1 MKFSKLFILIF
12 FSTLLLQ
19 GCGKG
24 TKNEVTPTPIAPAD
38 PQSIVE
44 VAVANG
50 SFTTLIAALEAT
62 GLDVTLSDMDSKFTV
77 FAPTDDAFA
86 LLGQDVID
94 ALLADTDTLSDILT
108 YHVISGEVDSSAAI
122 SSAGSLVEMV
132 NGDSIGLSLD
142 GDNLLVNTA
151 TVILVDVAAD
161 NGVIHVIDAVL
172 TPPADKGSPTMNIV
186 DTAVAAGDF
195 GTLVTAL
202 QAAGLDATLADE
214 TQSFTVFAPT
224 DAAFA
229 MIDPETLNLLLAD
242 ADALS
247 SVLLQHV
254 IISEVTSVE
263 AYTING
269 LPITTA
275 SKALPYGVGIT
286 VAINTEL
293 DTLTFGGATVQTTDI
308 YATNGIIHVID
319 TVVIDD
325 VELPTPPASIV
336 DVAVSNGSFTTLVAA
351 LQATGLDT
359 VLDDQESTF
368 TVFAPTDAAFA
379 LLGQD
384 TIDALLADPDTLK
397 DILLYHVISGSEILQ
412 DAAITV
418 AQSESNKADMA
429 NGRQTALTL
438 AGSTLYIN
446 KSAVSLADVMAD
458 NGVIHVVDQVIL
470 PPPAVTDSTQTIVDI
485 ALADENFS
493 TLVAALTAAD
503 LVTTLSDETATFTV
517 FAPTNAAFD
526 KIEDSA
532 LEALLADTDA
542 LTGILLKH
550 VISDAT
556 IDSVSAYAANGGVV
570 TSIGNDS
577 LGVSL
582 VDFTQTTNGDSDE
595 VAYDSASQRLVG
607 GTNSINPGFTL
618 YAFDSDLGS
627 AGSTCNASCATSW
640 PPVSVTDGEV
650 ANISGLSL
658 VTRDD
663 GSSQAAYKGR
673 PLYFYSGDTEASDT
687 SGQSVS
693 GWWKV
698 GQEQVALQVQGSN
711 VTSVD
716 IYASN
721 GILHVIDTVITAAD
735 KVTAAE
741 TIEVSV
747 AANND
752 GPGNVYVIGGVQRKA
767 LTLEV
772 GTTYTFTHPSGHPL
786 LFSETGDGTHS
797 GGSDYTTGVDS
808 SIAGTTVIEVTSSTP
823 TTLYY
828 YCSLHSG
835 MGSSATQ

>member
-1 MKFSKLFILIF
+1 MKFSKLLVLIF
-12 FSTLLLQ
+12 SSLLILQ
-19 GCGKG
+19 GCGSG
-24 TKNEVTPTPIAPAD
+24 TKHEVTPTPVAPAD
-38 PQSIVE
+38 PQSIVD
-44 VAVANG
+44 VATANG

-62 GLDVTLSDMDSKFTV
+62 GLDTTLSDMDSKFTV

-94 ALLADTDTLSDILT
+94 SLLADTDTLSDILT

-132 NGDSIGLSLD
+132 NGDSVGLSLD

-172 TPPADKGSPTMNIV
+172 TPPAVKGTPTMNIV

-229 MIDPETLNLLLAD
+229 MIDPETLNLLIAD
-242 ADALS
+242 TDALS

-254 IISEVTSVE
+254 VSGEVNSVT
-263 AYTING
+263 AYTLNG
-269 LPITTA
+269 SSATTA
-275 SKALPYGVGIT
+275 SGAAIP

-308 YATNGIIHVID
+308 YTTNGIIHVID
-319 TVVIDD
+319 TVVIAD

-418 AQSESNKADMA
+418 AQSESNKVDMA
-429 NGRQTALTL
+429 NERQTALTL
-438 AGSTLYIN
+438 ADSRLYIN

-485 ALADENFS
+485 ALAEENFS

-526 KIEDSA
+526 KIADTA
-532 LEALLADTDA
+532 LADLLADTDA
-542 LTGILLKH
+542 LTDVLLKH
-550 VISDAT
+550 VISDAI

-582 VDFTQTTNGDSDE
+582 VDFTKTTNGDSDE

-607 GTNSINPGFTL
+607 GTNSTNPGFTL

-627 AGSTCNASCATSW
+627 AGSTCNDSCATNW
-640 PPVSVTDGEV
+640 PPVLVTDGEV

-658 VTRDD
+658 MTRDD

-721 GILHVIDTVITAAD
+721 GILHVIDTVITA
-735 KVTAAE
+735 
-741 TIEVSV
+741 
-747 AANND
+747 
-752 GPGNVYVIGGVQRKA
+752 Q
-767 LTLEV
+767 
-772 GTTYTFTHPSGHPL
+772 
-786 LFSETGDGTHS
+786 
-797 GGSDYTTGVDS
+797 
-808 SIAGTTVIEVTSSTP
+808 
-823 TTLYY
+823 
-828 YCSLHSG
+828 
-835 MGSSATQ
+835 

>member
-1 MKFSKLFILIF
+1 MKFSKLLILML
-12 FSTLLLQ
+12 SSLLILQ
-19 GCGKG
+19 GCGSG
-24 TKNEVTPTPIAPAD
+24 TKHEVTPTPVAPAD
-38 PQSIVE
+38 PQSIVD
-44 VAVANG
+44 VATANG
-50 SFTTLIAALEAT
+50 GFTTLIAALEAT
-62 GLDVTLSDMDSKFTV
+62 GLDTTLSDMDSQFTV

-132 NGDSIGLSLD
+132 NGDSVGLSLD

-172 TPPADKGSPTMNIV
+172 TPPADKGTPTMNIV

-229 MIDPETLNLLLAD
+229 MIDPETLNLLIAD
-242 ADALS
+242 TDALS

-254 IISEVTSVE
+254 VSGEVNSVT
-263 AYTING
+263 AYTLNG
-269 LPITTA
+269 SSATTA
-275 SKALPYGVGIT
+275 SGAAIP

-308 YATNGIIHVID
+308 YTTNGIIHVID
-319 TVVIDD
+319 TVVVAD

-359 VLDDQESTF
+359 VLDDPESTF

-397 DILLYHVISGSEILQ
+397 DILLYHVISGAEILQ
-412 DAAITV
+412 DGAITV
-418 AQSESNKADMA
+418 AQSGSNKVDMA
-429 NGRQTALTL
+429 NLRKTALTL
-438 AGSTLYIN
+438 ADSRLYIN

-526 KIEDSA
+526 KIEDTA
-532 LEALLADTDA
+532 LTDLLADTGA
-542 LTGILLKH
+542 LTDILLKH
-550 VISDAT
+550 VISGAT

-607 GTNSINPGFTL
+607 GTNSTNPGFTL

-627 AGSTCNASCATSW
+627 AGSTCNDSCATSW
-640 PPVSVTDGEV
+640 PPVLVTDGEV

-735 KVTAAE
+735 NVTAAE

-823 TTLYY
+823 ATLYY

>member
-172 TPPADKGSPTMNIV
+172 TPPADKGTPTMNIV

-229 MIDPETLNLLLAD
+229 MIDPATLNLLIAD
-242 ADALS
+242 TDALS

-254 IISEVTSVE
+254 VSDEVNSVT
-263 AYTING
+263 AYTLNG
-269 LPITTA
+269 SSATTA
-275 SKALPYGVGIT
+275 SGAAIPV
-286 VAINTEL
+286 VINTEL

-308 YATNGIIHVID
+308 YTTNGIIHVID
-319 TVVIDD
+319 TVVVAD

-359 VLDDQESTF
+359 VLDDPESTF

-384 TIDALLADPDTLK
+384 TIDALLADPDTLR
-397 DILLYHVISGSEILQ
+397 DILLYHVVSGSEILQ
-412 DAAITV
+412 DGAITV
-418 AQSESNKADMA
+418 AQSGSNKVDMA
-429 NGRQTALTL
+429 NERQSALTL
-438 AGSTLYIN
+438 ADSTLYIN
-446 KSAVSLADVMAD
+446 KSAVSLADVKAD
-458 NGVIHVVDQVIL
+458 NGVIHVIDQVIL
-470 PPPAVTDSTQTIVDI
+470 PPPAITDSTQTIVDI
-485 ALADENFS
+485 ALADANFS

-607 GTNSINPGFTL
+607 GTNSTNPGFTL

>member
-1 MKFSKLFILIF
+1 MKFSKLLILIF

-19 GCGKG
+19 GCDKG
-24 TKNEVTPTPIAPAD
+24 TKNEGTSTPVVPAD
-38 PQSIVE
+38 PQSIVD
-44 VAVANG
+44 VATANG
-50 SFTTLIAALEAT
+50 SFTILIAALEAT

-86 LLGQDVID
+86 LLGQDFID

-122 SSAGSLVEMV
+122 ASAGSLVEMV

-151 TVILVDVAAD
+151 TVTSPDVAAD

-172 TPPADKGSPTMNIV
+172 MPPADKGTPTMNIV

-229 MIDPETLNLLLAD
+229 MIDPATLNLLIAD
-242 ADALS
+242 TDALS

-254 IISEVTSVE
+254 VSGEVNSVT
-263 AYTING
+263 AYTLNG
-269 LPITTA
+269 SSATTA
-275 SKALPYGVGIT
+275 SGAAIP

-308 YATNGIIHVID
+308 YTTNGIIHVID
-319 TVVIDD
+319 TVVIAD

-336 DVAVSNGSFTTLVAA
+336 DVAVNNGSFTTLVAA

-359 VLDDQESTF
+359 VLDDPESTF

-397 DILLYHVISGSEILQ
+397 DILLYHVVSGSEVLQ

-418 AQSESNKADMA
+418 AQSGSNKVDMA
-429 NGRQTALTL
+429 NLRQTALTL
-438 AGSTLYIN
+438 ADSRLYIN

-470 PPPAVTDSTQTIVDI
+470 PPPAVADSTQTIVDI

-526 KIEDSA
+526 KIEDTA
-532 LEALLADTDA
+532 LADLLADTDA
-542 LTGILLKH
+542 LTDVLLKH
-550 VISDAT
+550 VINGAT

-607 GTNSINPGFTL
+607 GTNSTNPDFTL
-618 YAFDSDLGS
+618 YVFDSDLGS
-627 AGSTCNASCATSW
+627 AGSICNDSCATSW
-640 PPVSVTDGEV
+640 PPVLVTDGEV

-658 VTRDD
+658 MARDD

-673 PLYFYSGDTEASDT
+673 PLYFYSGDTETSDT

-735 KVTAAE
+735 KVTTAE

-747 AANND
+747 ETNND
-752 GPGNVYVIGGVQRKA
+752 GGGNVYVIGGVQKKA
-767 LTLEV
+767 LTLTV

-797 GGSDYTTGVDS
+797 EGTDYTTGVDS
-808 SIAGTTVIEVTSSTP
+808 SIPGSTVIEVTSSTP
-823 TTLYY
+823 TILYY
-828 YCSLHSG
+828 YCSLHPG
-835 MGSSATQ
+835 MGSSAMQ

>member
-1 MKFSKLFILIF
+1 MKFSKLLVLIF
-12 FSTLLLQ
+12 SSLLILQ
-19 GCGKG
+19 GCGSG
-24 TKNEVTPTPIAPAD
+24 TKHEVTPTPVAPAD
-38 PQSIVE
+38 PQSIVD
-44 VAVANG
+44 VATANG
-50 SFTTLIAALEAT
+50 SFTTLVAALEAT

-229 MIDPETLNLLLAD
+229 MIDPATLNLLLAD
-242 ADALS
+242 TDALS

-254 IISEVTSVE
+254 IISEVTSVT
-263 AYTING
+263 AYTLNG
-269 LPITTA
+269 SSATTA
-275 SKALPYGVGIT
+275 SGAAIPV
-286 VAINTEL
+286 VINTEL

-308 YATNGIIHVID
+308 YTTNGIIHVID
-319 TVVIDD
+319 TVVVAD

-359 VLDDQESTF
+359 VLDDPESTF

-384 TIDALLADPDTLK
+384 TINALLADTDTLK
-397 DILLYHVISGSEILQ
+397 DILLYHVISGAEILQ

-418 AQSESNKADMA
+418 AQSGSNKVDMA
-429 NGRQTALTL
+429 NERQSALTL
-438 AGSTLYIN
+438 ADSTLYIN

-526 KIEDSA
+526 KIADTA
-532 LEALLADTDA
+532 LADLLADTDA
-542 LTGILLKH
+542 LTDVLLKH
-550 VISDAT
+550 VISGAT

-607 GTNSINPGFTL
+607 GTNSTNPGFTL

-627 AGSTCNASCATSW
+627 AGSTCNDSCATSW
-640 PPVSVTDGEV
+640 PPVLVTDGEV

-658 VTRDD
+658 MTRDD

-693 GWWKV
+693 GWWMV

-772 GTTYTFTHPSGHPL
+772 GTTYTLTHPSGHPL

>member
-1 MKFSKLFILIF
+1 MKFSKLLILML
-12 FSTLLLQ
+12 SSLLILQ
-19 GCGKG
+19 GCGSG
-24 TKNEVTPTPIAPAD
+24 TKHEVTPTPVAPAD
-38 PQSIVE
+38 PQSIVD
-44 VAVANG
+44 VATANG
-50 SFTTLIAALEAT
+50 GFTTLIAALEAT
-62 GLDVTLSDMDSKFTV
+62 GLDTTLSDMDSQFTV

-132 NGDSIGLSLD
+132 NGDSVGLSLD

-172 TPPADKGSPTMNIV
+172 TPPADKGTPTMNIV

-229 MIDPETLNLLLAD
+229 MIDPETLNLLIAD
-242 ADALS
+242 TDALS

-254 IISEVTSVE
+254 VSGEVNSVT
-263 AYTING
+263 AYTLNG
-269 LPITTA
+269 SSATTA
-275 SKALPYGVGIT
+275 SDAAIP

-308 YATNGIIHVID
+308 YTTNGIIHVID
-319 TVVIDD
+319 TVVVAD

-336 DVAVSNGSFTTLVAA
+336 DVAVNNGSFTTLVAA

-359 VLDDQESTF
+359 VLDDPESTF

-397 DILLYHVISGSEILQ
+397 DILLYHVISGAEILQ
-412 DAAITV
+412 DGAITV
-418 AQSESNKADMA
+418 AQSGSNKVDMA
-429 NGRQTALTL
+429 NLRKTALTL
-438 AGSTLYIN
+438 ADSRLYIN

-517 FAPTNAAFD
+517 FAPTNAAFE
-526 KIEDSA
+526 KIEDTA
-532 LEALLADTDA
+532 LTDLLADTGA
-542 LTGILLKH
+542 LTDILLKH
-550 VISDAT
+550 VISGAT

-607 GTNSINPGFTL
+607 GTNSTNPGFTL

-627 AGSTCNASCATSW
+627 AGSTCNDSCATSW
-640 PPVSVTDGEV
+640 PPVLVTDGEV

-735 KVTAAE
+735 NVTAAE

-797 GGSDYTTGVDS
+797 GGADYTTGVDS

-823 TTLYY
+823 ATLYY

>member
-1 MKFSKLFILIF
+1 MKFSKLLILML
-12 FSTLLLQ
+12 SSLLILQ
-19 GCGKG
+19 GCGSG
-24 TKNEVTPTPIAPAD
+24 TKHEVTPTPVAPAD
-38 PQSIVE
+38 PQSIVD
-44 VAVANG
+44 VATANG
-50 SFTTLIAALEAT
+50 GFTTLIAALEAT
-62 GLDVTLSDMDSKFTV
+62 GLDTTLSDMDSQFTV

-132 NGDSIGLSLD
+132 NGDSVGLSLD

-172 TPPADKGSPTMNIV
+172 TPPADKGTPTMNIV

-224 DAAFA
+224 NAAFA
-229 MIDPETLNLLLAD
+229 MIDPETLNLLIAD
-242 ADALS
+242 TDALS

-254 IISEVTSVE
+254 VSGEVNSVT
-263 AYTING
+263 AYTLNG
-269 LPITTA
+269 SSATTA
-275 SKALPYGVGIT
+275 SDAAIP

-308 YATNGIIHVID
+308 YTTNGIIHVID
-319 TVVIDD
+319 TVVVAD

-336 DVAVSNGSFTTLVAA
+336 DVAVNNGSFTTLVAA

-359 VLDDQESTF
+359 VLDDPESTF

-397 DILLYHVISGSEILQ
+397 DILLYHVISGAEILQ
-412 DAAITV
+412 DGAITV
-418 AQSESNKADMA
+418 AQSGSNKVDMA
-429 NGRQTALTL
+429 NLRKTALTL
-438 AGSTLYIN
+438 ADSRLYIN

-526 KIEDSA
+526 KIEDTA
-532 LEALLADTDA
+532 LTDLLADTGA
-542 LTGILLKH
+542 LTDILLKH
-550 VISDAT
+550 VISGAT

-607 GTNSINPGFTL
+607 GTNSTNPGFTL

-627 AGSTCNASCATSW
+627 AGSTCNDSCATSW
-640 PPVSVTDGEV
+640 PPVLVTDGEV

-735 KVTAAE
+735 NVTAAE

-823 TTLYY
+823 ATLYY

>member
-1 MKFSKLFILIF
+1 MKFSKLLILML
-12 FSTLLLQ
+12 SSLLILQ
-19 GCGKG
+19 GCGSG
-24 TKNEVTPTPIAPAD
+24 TKHEVTPTPVAPAD
-38 PQSIVE
+38 PQSIVD
-44 VAVANG
+44 VATANG
-50 SFTTLIAALEAT
+50 GFTTLIAALEAT
-62 GLDVTLSDMDSKFTV
+62 GLDTTLSDMDSQFTV

-132 NGDSIGLSLD
+132 NGDSVGLSLD

-172 TPPADKGSPTMNIV
+172 TPPADKGTPTMNIV

-229 MIDPETLNLLLAD
+229 MIDPETLNLLIAD
-242 ADALS
+242 TDALS

-254 IISEVTSVE
+254 VSGEVNSVT
-263 AYTING
+263 AYTLNG
-269 LPITTA
+269 SSATTA
-275 SKALPYGVGIT
+275 SDAAIP

-308 YATNGIIHVID
+308 YTTNGIIHVID
-319 TVVIDD
+319 TVVVAD

-336 DVAVSNGSFTTLVAA
+336 DVAVNNGSFTTLVAA

-359 VLDDQESTF
+359 VLDDPESTF

-397 DILLYHVISGSEILQ
+397 DILLYHVISGAEILQ
-412 DAAITV
+412 DGAITV
-418 AQSESNKADMA
+418 AQSGSNKVDMA
-429 NGRQTALTL
+429 NLRKTALTL
-438 AGSTLYIN
+438 ADSRLYIN

-526 KIEDSA
+526 KIEDTA
-532 LEALLADTDA
+532 LTDLLADTGA
-542 LTGILLKH
+542 LTDILLKH
-550 VISDAT
+550 VISGAT

-607 GTNSINPGFTL
+607 GTNSTNPGFTL

-627 AGSTCNASCATSW
+627 AGSTCNDSCATSW
-640 PPVSVTDGEV
+640 PPVLVTDGEV

-663 GSSQAAYKGR
+663 ESSQAAYKGR

-735 KVTAAE
+735 NVTAAE

-797 GGSDYTTGVDS
+797 GGADYTTGVDS

-823 TTLYY
+823 ATLYY

>member
-1 MKFSKLFILIF
+1 MKFSKLLVLIF
-12 FSTLLLQ
+12 SSLLILQ
-19 GCGKG
+19 GCGSG
-24 TKNEVTPTPIAPAD
+24 TKHEVTPTPVAPAD
-38 PQSIVE
+38 PQSIVD
-44 VAVANG
+44 VATANG
-50 SFTTLIAALEAT
+50 SFTTLVAALEAT

-94 ALLADTDTLSDILT
+94 ALVADTDTLSDILT
-108 YHVISGEVDSSAAI
+108 YHVIASEVDSSTAI

-132 NGDSIGLSLD
+132 NGDSVGLSLD

-172 TPPADKGSPTMNIV
+172 TPPVDKGEPTMNIV
-186 DTAVAAGDF
+186 DTAVAAGSFD
-195 GTLVTAL
+195 TLVATL
-202 QAAGLDATLADE
+202 QATGLDTTLADE
-214 TQSFTVFAPT
+214 TSTFTVFAPT
-224 DAAFA
+224 DDAFA
-229 MIDPETLNLLLAD
+229 MIDAATLDLLLANTD
-242 ADALS
+242 ILS
-247 SVLLQHV
+247 KILLQHV
-254 IISEVTSVE
+254 VDGEVNSVS
-263 AYTING
+263 AFTLNG
-269 LPITTA
+269 QLATTLA
-275 SKALPYGVGIT
+275 EVGIA
-286 VAINTEL
+286 VSINSEL

-308 YATNGIIHVID
+308 YTTNGIIHVID
-319 TVVIDD
+319 TVIVAD
-325 VELPTPPASIV
+325 VDLPTPPASIV

-359 VLDDQESTF
+359 VLDDPESTF

-384 TIDALLADPDTLK
+384 TINALLADPDTLK

-412 DAAITV
+412 DGAISV
-418 AQSESNKADMA
+418 AQSGSNKVGMA
-429 NGRQTALTL
+429 NLRQTALTL
-438 AGSTLYIN
+438 ADSTLYIN

-485 ALADENFS
+485 ALADNNFS
-493 TLVAALTAAD
+493 TLVAALTEAN
-503 LVTTLSDETATFTV
+503 LVATLSDESATFTV

-526 KIEDSA
+526 KVEDTA
-532 LEALLADTDA
+532 LEGLLADTDA
-542 LTGILLKH
+542 LTDILLKH
-550 VISDAT
+550 VIKDAT
-556 IDSVSAYAANGGVV
+556 IDAVSAYAANGGAV

-582 VDFTQTTNGDSDE
+582 VDFTQTSNGDSDE
-595 VAYDSASQRLVG
+595 VAYDSANQRLVG
-607 GTNSINPGFTL
+607 GTNSTNPGLTL

-627 AGSTCNASCATSW
+627 AGSTCNDSCATNW
-640 PPVSVTDGEV
+640 PPVLVTDGEV
-650 ANISGLSL
+650 SNISGLSL

-673 PLYFYSGDTEASDT
+673 PLYFYSGDTELGDT
-687 SGQSVS
+687 NGQGVN

-698 GQEQVALQVQGSN
+698 DQEQIALQVQGSN
-711 VTSVD
+711 VTSLD

-721 GILHVIDTVITAAD
+721 GVLHVIDTVITAAD
-735 KVTAAE
+735 KVTTAE

-747 AANND
+747 EANND
-752 GPGNVYVIGGVQRKA
+752 GSGNVYVIGGVQRKA
-767 LTLEV
+767 LTLAV

-797 GGSDYTTGVDS
+797 GGTEFTSGVDS

-823 TTLYY
+823 ATLYY
-828 YCSLHSG
+828 YCSLHAR
-835 MGSSATQ
+835 MGSAATQ

>member
-172 TPPADKGSPTMNIV
+172 TPPADKGTPTMNIV

-229 MIDPETLNLLLAD
+229 MIDPATLNLLIAD
-242 ADALS
+242 TDALS

-254 IISEVTSVE
+254 VSDEVNSVT
-263 AYTING
+263 AYTLNG
-269 LPITTA
+269 SSATTA
-275 SKALPYGVGIT
+275 SGAAIPV
-286 VAINTEL
+286 VINTEL

-308 YATNGIIHVID
+308 YTTNGIIHVID
-319 TVVIDD
+319 TVVVAD

-359 VLDDQESTF
+359 VLDDPESTF

-384 TIDALLADPDTLK
+384 TIDALLADPDTLR
-397 DILLYHVISGSEILQ
+397 DILLYHVVSGSEILQ
-412 DAAITV
+412 DGAITV
-418 AQSESNKADMA
+418 AQSGSNKVDMA
-429 NGRQTALTL
+429 NERQSALTL
-438 AGSTLYIN
+438 ADSTLYIN
-446 KSAVSLADVMAD
+446 KSAVSLADVKAD

-485 ALADENFS
+485 ALADANFS

-607 GTNSINPGFTL
+607 GTNSTNPGFTL

>member
-94 ALLADTDTLSDILT
+94 SLLADTDTLSDILT

-132 NGDSIGLSLD
+132 NGDSVGLSLD

-172 TPPADKGSPTMNIV
+172 TPPAVKGTPTMNIV

-229 MIDPETLNLLLAD
+229 MIDPETLNLLIAD
-242 ADALS
+242 TDALS

-254 IISEVTSVE
+254 VSGEVNSVT
-263 AYTING
+263 AYTLNG
-269 LPITTA
+269 SSATTA
-275 SKALPYGVGIT
+275 SGAAIP

-308 YATNGIIHVID
+308 YTTNGIIHVID
-319 TVVIDD
+319 TVVIAD

-359 VLDDQESTF
+359 VLDDPESTF

-384 TIDALLADPDTLK
+384 TIDALLADPDTLR
-397 DILLYHVISGSEILQ
+397 DILLYHVVSGSEILQ
-412 DAAITV
+412 DGAITV
-418 AQSESNKADMA
+418 AQSGSNKVDMA
-429 NGRQTALTL
+429 NERQSALTL
-438 AGSTLYIN
+438 ADSTLYIN
-446 KSAVSLADVMAD
+446 KSAVSLADVKAD
-458 NGVIHVVDQVIL
+458 NGVIHVIDQVIL

-485 ALADENFS
+485 ALADANFS

-607 GTNSINPGFTL
+607 GTNSTNPGFTL

-627 AGSTCNASCATSW
+627 AGSTCNDSCATNW
-640 PPVSVTDGEV
+640 PPVLVTDGEV

-658 VTRDD
+658 MTRDD

>member
-1 MKFSKLFILIF
+1 MKFSKLLVLIF
-12 FSTLLLQ
+12 SSLLILQ
-19 GCGKG
+19 GCGSG
-24 TKNEVTPTPIAPAD
+24 TKHEVAPAD
-38 PQSIVE
+38 PQSIVD
-44 VAVANG
+44 VATANG

-62 GLDVTLSDMDSKFTV
+62 GLDTTLSDMDSKFTV

-172 TPPADKGSPTMNIV
+172 TPPADKGTPTMNIV

-229 MIDPETLNLLLAD
+229 MIDPATLNLLIAD
-242 ADALS
+242 TDALS

-254 IISEVTSVE
+254 VSDEVNSVT
-263 AYTING
+263 AYTLNG
-269 LPITTA
+269 SSATTA
-275 SKALPYGVGIT
+275 SGAAIPV
-286 VAINTEL
+286 VINTEL

-308 YATNGIIHVID
+308 YTTNGIIHVID
-319 TVVIDD
+319 TVVVAD

-359 VLDDQESTF
+359 VLDDPESTF

-397 DILLYHVISGSEILQ
+397 DILLYHVVSGSEILQ
-412 DAAITV
+412 DGAITV
-418 AQSESNKADMA
+418 AQSGSNKVDMA
-429 NGRQTALTL
+429 NERQSALTL
-438 AGSTLYIN
+438 ADSTLYIN
-446 KSAVSLADVMAD
+446 KSAVSLADVKAD
-458 NGVIHVVDQVIL
+458 NGVIHVIDQVIL

-526 KIEDSA
+526 KIEDTA
-532 LEALLADTDA
+532 LADLLADTDA
-542 LTGILLKH
+542 LTDVLLKH
-550 VISDAT
+550 VISGAT

-582 VDFTQTTNGDSDE
+582 VDFTKTTNGDSDE

-607 GTNSINPGFTL
+607 GTNSTNPGFTL

-627 AGSTCNASCATSW
+627 AGSTCNDSCATNW
-640 PPVSVTDGEV
+640 PPVLVTDGEV

-658 VTRDD
+658 MTRDD

-797 GGSDYTTGVDS
+797 EGSDYTTGVDS

-828 YCSLHSG
+828 YCSIHSG

>member
-1 MKFSKLFILIF
+1 MKFSNVLILML
-12 FSTLLLQ
+12 SSLLILQ
-19 GCGKG
+19 GCGSG
-24 TKNEVTPTPIAPAD
+24 TKHEVTPTPVAPAD
-38 PQSIVE
+38 PQSIVD
-44 VAVANG
+44 VATANG
-50 SFTTLIAALEAT
+50 GFTTLIAALEAT
-62 GLDVTLSDMDSKFTV
+62 GLDTTLSDMDSQFTV

-132 NGDSIGLSLD
+132 NGDSVGLSLD

-172 TPPADKGSPTMNIV
+172 TPPADKGTPTMNIV

-229 MIDPETLNLLLAD
+229 MIDPETLNLLIAD
-242 ADALS
+242 TDALS

-254 IISEVTSVE
+254 VSGEVNSVT
-263 AYTING
+263 AYTLNG
-269 LPITTA
+269 SSATTA
-275 SKALPYGVGIT
+275 SDAAIP

-308 YATNGIIHVID
+308 YTTNGIIHVID
-319 TVVIDD
+319 TVVVAD

-336 DVAVSNGSFTTLVAA
+336 DVAVNNGSFTTLVAA

-359 VLDDQESTF
+359 VLDDPESTF

-397 DILLYHVISGSEILQ
+397 DILLYHVISGAEILQ
-412 DAAITV
+412 DGAITV
-418 AQSESNKADMA
+418 AQSGSNKVDMA
-429 NGRQTALTL
+429 NLRKTALTL
-438 AGSTLYIN
+438 ADSRLYIN

-526 KIEDSA
+526 KIEDTA
-532 LEALLADTDA
+532 LTDLLADTGA
-542 LTGILLKH
+542 LTDILLKH
-550 VISDAT
+550 VISGAT

-607 GTNSINPGFTL
+607 GTNSTNPGFTL

-627 AGSTCNASCATSW
+627 AGSTCNDSCATSW
-640 PPVSVTDGEV
+640 PPVLVTDGEV

-735 KVTAAE
+735 NVTAAE

-823 TTLYY
+823 ATLYY

>member
-1 MKFSKLFILIF
+1 MKFSKLLVLIF
-12 FSTLLLQ
+12 SSLLILQ
-19 GCGKG
+19 GCGSG
-24 TKNEVTPTPIAPAD
+24 TKHEVTPTPVAPAD
-38 PQSIVE
+38 PQSIVD
-44 VAVANG
+44 VATANG

-62 GLDVTLSDMDSKFTV
+62 GLDTTLSDMDSKFTV

-94 ALLADTDTLSDILT
+94 SLLADTDTLSDILT

-132 NGDSIGLSLD
+132 NGDSVGLSLD

-172 TPPADKGSPTMNIV
+172 TPPAVKGTPTMNIV

-224 DAAFA
+224 DAAFG
-229 MIDPETLNLLLAD
+229 MIDPETLNLLIAD
-242 ADALS
+242 TDALS

-254 IISEVTSVE
+254 VSGEVNSVT
-263 AYTING
+263 AYTLNG
-269 LPITTA
+269 LSAATA
-275 SKALPYGVGIT
+275 SGAAIP

-308 YATNGIIHVID
+308 YTTNGIIHVID
-319 TVVIDD
+319 TVVIAD

-418 AQSESNKADMA
+418 AQSESNKVDMA
-429 NGRQTALTL
+429 NERQTALTL
-438 AGSTLYIN
+438 ADSRLYIN

-526 KIEDSA
+526 KIADTA
-532 LEALLADTDA
+532 LADLLADTDA
-542 LTGILLKH
+542 LTDVLLKH
-550 VISDAT
+550 VISGAT

-582 VDFTQTTNGDSDE
+582 VDFTKTTNGDSDE

-607 GTNSINPGFTL
+607 GTNSTNPGFTL

-627 AGSTCNASCATSW
+627 AGSTCNDSCATNW
-640 PPVSVTDGEV
+640 PPVLVTDGEV

-663 GSSQAAYKGR
+663 ESSQAAYKGR
-673 PLYFYSGDTEASDT
+673 PLYF
-687 SGQSVS
+687 
-693 GWWKV
+693 
-698 GQEQVALQVQGSN
+698 L
-711 VTSVD
+711 
-716 IYASN
+716 
-721 GILHVIDTVITAAD
+721 
-735 KVTAAE
+735 
-741 TIEVSV
+741 
-747 AANND
+747 
-752 GPGNVYVIGGVQRKA
+752 
-767 LTLEV
+767 
-772 GTTYTFTHPSGHPL
+772 
-786 LFSETGDGTHS
+786 
-797 GGSDYTTGVDS
+797 
-808 SIAGTTVIEVTSSTP
+808 
-823 TTLYY
+823 
-828 YCSLHSG
+828 SLIHI
-835 MGSSATQ
+835 

>member
-172 TPPADKGSPTMNIV
+172 TPPADKGTPTMNIV

-229 MIDPETLNLLLAD
+229 MIDPATLNLLIAD
-242 ADALS
+242 TDALS

-254 IISEVTSVE
+254 VSDEVNSVT
-263 AYTING
+263 AYTLNG
-269 LPITTA
+269 SSATTA
-275 SKALPYGVGIT
+275 SGAAIPV
-286 VAINTEL
+286 VINTEL

-308 YATNGIIHVID
+308 YTTNGIIHVID
-319 TVVIDD
+319 TVVVAD

-359 VLDDQESTF
+359 VLDDPESTF

-384 TIDALLADPDTLK
+384 TIDALLADPDTLR
-397 DILLYHVISGSEILQ
+397 DILLYHVVSGSEILQ

-429 NGRQTALTL
+429 NGRQSALTL

-607 GTNSINPGFTL
+607 GTNSTNPGFTL

>member
-172 TPPADKGSPTMNIV
+172 TPPADKGTPTMNIV

-229 MIDPETLNLLLAD
+229 MIDPATLNLLIAD
-242 ADALS
+242 TDTLS

-254 IISEVTSVE
+254 VSDEVNSVT
-263 AYTING
+263 AYTLNG
-269 LPITTA
+269 SSATTA
-275 SKALPYGVGIT
+275 SGAAIPV
-286 VAINTEL
+286 VINTEL

-308 YATNGIIHVID
+308 YTTNGIIHVID
-319 TVVIDD
+319 TVVVAD

-359 VLDDQESTF
+359 VLDDPESTF

-384 TIDALLADPDTLK
+384 TIDALLADPDTLR
-397 DILLYHVISGSEILQ
+397 DILLYHVVSGSEILQ
-412 DAAITV
+412 DGAITV
-418 AQSESNKADMA
+418 AQSGSNKVDMA
-429 NGRQTALTL
+429 NERQSALTL
-438 AGSTLYIN
+438 ADSTLYIN
-446 KSAVSLADVMAD
+446 KSAVSLADVKAD
-458 NGVIHVVDQVIL
+458 NGVIHVIDQVIL

-485 ALADENFS
+485 ALADANFS

-595 VAYDSASQRLVG
+595 VAYDSVSQRLVG

>member
-1 MKFSKLFILIF
+1 MKFSKLLILIF

-19 GCGKG
+19 GCDKG
-24 TKNEVTPTPIAPAD
+24 TKNEGTSTPVVPAD
-38 PQSIVE
+38 PQSIVD
-44 VAVANG
+44 VATANG
-50 SFTTLIAALEAT
+50 SFTILIAALEAT

-86 LLGQDVID
+86 LLGQDFID

-122 SSAGSLVEMV
+122 ASAGSLVEMV

-151 TVILVDVAAD
+151 TVTSPDVAAD

-172 TPPADKGSPTMNIV
+172 MPPADKGTPTMNIV

-229 MIDPETLNLLLAD
+229 MIDPATLNLLIAD
-242 ADALS
+242 TDALS

-254 IISEVTSVE
+254 VSGEVNSVT
-263 AYTING
+263 AYTLNG
-269 LPITTA
+269 SSATTA
-275 SKALPYGVGIT
+275 SGAAIP

-308 YATNGIIHVID
+308 YTTNGIIHVID
-319 TVVIDD
+319 TVVIAD

-336 DVAVSNGSFTTLVAA
+336 DVAVNNGSFTTLVAA

-359 VLDDQESTF
+359 VLDDPESTF

-397 DILLYHVISGSEILQ
+397 DILLYHVVSGSEVLQ

-418 AQSESNKADMA
+418 AQSGSNKVDMA
-429 NGRQTALTL
+429 NLRQTALTL
-438 AGSTLYIN
+438 ADSRLYIN

-470 PPPAVTDSTQTIVDI
+470 PPPAVADSTQTIVDI

-526 KIEDSA
+526 KIEDTA
-532 LEALLADTDA
+532 LADLLADTDA
-542 LTGILLKH
+542 LTDVLLKH
-550 VISDAT
+550 VINGAT

-607 GTNSINPGFTL
+607 GTNSTNPDFTL
-618 YAFDSDLGS
+618 YVFDSDLGS
-627 AGSTCNASCATSW
+627 AGSICNDSCATSW
-640 PPVSVTDGEV
+640 PPVLVTDGEV

-658 VTRDD
+658 MARDD

-673 PLYFYSGDTEASDT
+673 PLYFYSGDTETSDT

-735 KVTAAE
+735 KVTTAE

-747 AANND
+747 ETNND
-752 GPGNVYVIGGVQRKA
+752 GGGNVYVIGGVQKKA
-767 LTLEV
+767 LTLTV

-797 GGSDYTTGVDS
+797 EGTDYTTGVDS
-808 SIAGTTVIEVTSSTP
+808 SIPGSTVIEVTSSTP
-823 TTLYY
+823 TILYY
-828 YCSLHSG
+828 YCSLHPG

>member
-1 MKFSKLFILIF
+1 MKFSKLLVLIF
-12 FSTLLLQ
+12 SSLLILQ
-19 GCGKG
+19 GCGSG
-24 TKNEVTPTPIAPAD
+24 TKHEVTPTPVAPAD
-38 PQSIVE
+38 PQSIVD
-44 VAVANG
+44 VATANG

-62 GLDVTLSDMDSKFTV
+62 GLDATLSDMDSKFTV

-132 NGDSIGLSLD
+132 NGDSVGLSLD

-172 TPPADKGSPTMNIV
+172 TPPADKGTPTMNIV

-229 MIDPETLNLLLAD
+229 MIDPETLNLLIAD
-242 ADALS
+242 TDALS

-254 IISEVTSVE
+254 VSGEVNSVT
-263 AYTING
+263 AYTLNG
-269 LPITTA
+269 SSATTA
-275 SKALPYGVGIT
+275 SGAAIP

-308 YATNGIIHVID
+308 YTTNGIIHVID
-319 TVVIDD
+319 TVVVAD

-359 VLDDQESTF
+359 VLDDPESTF

-418 AQSESNKADMA
+418 AQSESNKVDMA
-429 NGRQTALTL
+429 NERQTALTL

-526 KIEDSA
+526 KIEDTA
-532 LEALLADTDA
+532 LADLLADTDA
-542 LTGILLKH
+542 LTDVLLKH
-550 VISDAT
+550 VISGAT

-582 VDFTQTTNGDSDE
+582 VDFTQ
-595 VAYDSASQRLVG
+595 
-607 GTNSINPGFTL
+607 
-618 YAFDSDLGS
+618 
-627 AGSTCNASCATSW
+627 
-640 PPVSVTDGEV
+640 
-650 ANISGLSL
+650 
-658 VTRDD
+658 
-663 GSSQAAYKGR
+663 
-673 PLYFYSGDTEASDT
+673 
-687 SGQSVS
+687 
-693 GWWKV
+693 
-698 GQEQVALQVQGSN
+698 
-711 VTSVD
+711 
-716 IYASN
+716 
-721 GILHVIDTVITAAD
+721 
-735 KVTAAE
+735 
-741 TIEVSV
+741 
-747 AANND
+747 
-752 GPGNVYVIGGVQRKA
+752 
-767 LTLEV
+767 
-772 GTTYTFTHPSGHPL
+772 
-786 LFSETGDGTHS
+786 
-797 GGSDYTTGVDS
+797 DY
-808 SIAGTTVIEVTSSTP
+808 
-823 TTLYY
+823 
-828 YCSLHSG
+828 
-835 MGSSATQ
+835 QWR

>member
-172 TPPADKGSPTMNIV
+172 TPPAVKGTPTMNIV

-229 MIDPETLNLLLAD
+229 MIDPETLNLLIAD
-242 ADALS
+242 TDALS

-254 IISEVTSVE
+254 VSGEVNSVT
-263 AYTING
+263 AYTLNG
-269 LPITTA
+269 SSATTA
-275 SKALPYGVGIT
+275 SGAAIP

-308 YATNGIIHVID
+308 YTTNGIIHVID
-319 TVVIDD
+319 TVVIAD

-384 TIDALLADPDTLK
+384 TIDELLADPDTLK
-397 DILLYHVISGSEILQ
+397 DILLYHVISGPEILQ

-418 AQSESNKADMA
+418 AQSESNKVDMA
-429 NGRQTALTL
+429 NERQTALTL
-438 AGSTLYIN
+438 ADSKLYIN
-446 KSAVSLADVMAD
+446 KSAVSLADVMSD

-485 ALADENFS
+485 ALANENFS

-526 KIEDSA
+526 KIADTA
-532 LEALLADTDA
+532 LADLLADTDA
-542 LTGILLKH
+542 LTDVLLKH
-550 VISDAT
+550 VISDAI

-582 VDFTQTTNGDSDE
+582 VDFTKTTNGDSDE

-607 GTNSINPGFTL
+607 GTNSTNPGFTL

-627 AGSTCNASCATSW
+627 AGSTCNDSCATNW
-640 PPVSVTDGEV
+640 PPVLVTDGEV

-658 VTRDD
+658 MTRDD

-721 GILHVIDTVITAAD
+721 GILHVIDTVITA
-735 KVTAAE
+735 
-741 TIEVSV
+741 
-747 AANND
+747 
-752 GPGNVYVIGGVQRKA
+752 Q
-767 LTLEV
+767 
-772 GTTYTFTHPSGHPL
+772 
-786 LFSETGDGTHS
+786 
-797 GGSDYTTGVDS
+797 
-808 SIAGTTVIEVTSSTP
+808 
-823 TTLYY
+823 
-828 YCSLHSG
+828 
-835 MGSSATQ
+835 

>member
-172 TPPADKGSPTMNIV
+172 TPPADKGTPTMNIV

-229 MIDPETLNLLLAD
+229 MIDPETLNLLIAD
-242 ADALS
+242 TDALS

-254 IISEVTSVE
+254 VSGEVNSVT
-263 AYTING
+263 AYTLNG
-269 LPITTA
+269 SSATTA
-275 SKALPYGVGIT
+275 SDAAIP

-308 YATNGIIHVID
+308 YTTNGIIHVID
-319 TVVIDD
+319 TVVVAD

-336 DVAVSNGSFTTLVAA
+336 DVAVNNGSFTTLVAA

-359 VLDDQESTF
+359 VLDDPESTF

-397 DILLYHVISGSEILQ
+397 DILLYHVISGAEILQ
-412 DAAITV
+412 DGAITV
-418 AQSESNKADMA
+418 AQSGSNKVDMA
-429 NGRQTALTL
+429 NLRKTALTL
-438 AGSTLYIN
+438 ADSRLYIN

-526 KIEDSA
+526 KIEDTA
-532 LEALLADTDA
+532 LTDLLADTGA
-542 LTGILLKH
+542 LTDILLKH
-550 VISDAT
+550 VISGAT

-595 VAYDSASQRLVG
+595 VAYDSVSQRLVG

-627 AGSTCNASCATSW
+627 AGSTCNDSCATSW

-735 KVTAAE
+735 NVTAAE

-823 TTLYY
+823 ATLYY

>member
-1 MKFSKLFILIF
+1 MKFSKLLILML
-12 FSTLLLQ
+12 SSLLILQ
-19 GCGKG
+19 GCGSG
-24 TKNEVTPTPIAPAD
+24 TKHEVTPTPVAPAD
-38 PQSIVE
+38 PQSIVD
-44 VAVANG
+44 VATANG

-62 GLDVTLSDMDSKFTV
+62 GLDTTLSDMDSQFTV

-132 NGDSIGLSLD
+132 NGDSVGLSLD

-172 TPPADKGSPTMNIV
+172 TPPADKGTPTMNIV

-229 MIDPETLNLLLAD
+229 MIDPETLNLLIAD
-242 ADALS
+242 TDALS

-254 IISEVTSVE
+254 VSGEVNSVT
-263 AYTING
+263 AYTLNG
-269 LPITTA
+269 SSATTA
-275 SKALPYGVGIT
+275 SDAAIP

-308 YATNGIIHVID
+308 YTTNGIIHVID
-319 TVVIDD
+319 TVVVAD

-336 DVAVSNGSFTTLVAA
+336 DVAVNNGSFTTLVAA

-359 VLDDQESTF
+359 VLDDPESTF

-397 DILLYHVISGSEILQ
+397 DILLYHVISGAEILQ
-412 DAAITV
+412 DGAITV
-418 AQSESNKADMA
+418 AQSGSNKVDMA
-429 NGRQTALTL
+429 NLRKTALTL
-438 AGSTLYIN
+438 ADSRLYIN

-517 FAPTNAAFD
+517 FAPTNAAFE
-526 KIEDSA
+526 KIEDTA
-532 LEALLADTDA
+532 LTDLLADTGA
-542 LTGILLKH
+542 LTDILLKH
-550 VISDAT
+550 VISGAT

-607 GTNSINPGFTL
+607 GTNSTNPGFTL

-627 AGSTCNASCATSW
+627 AGSTCNDSCATNW
-640 PPVSVTDGEV
+640 PPVLVTDGEV

-735 KVTAAE
+735 NVTAAE

-823 TTLYY
+823 ATLYY

>member
-1 MKFSKLFILIF
+1 MKFSKLLVLLFSSVLI
-12 FSTLLLQ
+12 LQ
-19 GCGKG
+19 GCGSG
-24 TKNEVTPTPIAPAD
+24 TKHEVTPTPVAPAD
-38 PQSIVE
+38 PQSIVD
-44 VAVANG
+44 VATANG

-62 GLDVTLSDMDSKFTV
+62 GLDTTLSDMDSQFTV

-132 NGDSIGLSLD
+132 NGDSVGLSLD

-172 TPPADKGSPTMNIV
+172 TPPADKGTPTMNIV

-229 MIDPETLNLLLAD
+229 MIDPETLNLLIAD
-242 ADALS
+242 TDALS

-254 IISEVTSVE
+254 VSGEVNSVT
-263 AYTING
+263 AYTLTG
-269 LPITTA
+269 SSATTA
-275 SKALPYGVGIT
+275 SDAAIP

-308 YATNGIIHVID
+308 YTTNGIIHVID
-319 TVVIDD
+319 TVVVAD

-336 DVAVSNGSFTTLVAA
+336 DVAVNNGSFTTLVAA

-359 VLDDQESTF
+359 VLDDPESTF

-397 DILLYHVISGSEILQ
+397 DILLYHVISGAEILQ
-412 DAAITV
+412 DGAITV
-418 AQSESNKADMA
+418 AQSGSNKVDMA
-429 NGRQTALTL
+429 NLRKTALTL
-438 AGSTLYIN
+438 ADSRLYIN

-526 KIEDSA
+526 KIEDTA
-532 LEALLADTDA
+532 LTDLLADTGA
-542 LTGILLKH
+542 LTDILLKH
-550 VISDAT
+550 VISGAT

-607 GTNSINPGFTL
+607 GTNSTNPGFTL

-627 AGSTCNASCATSW
+627 AGSTCNDSCATSW
-640 PPVSVTDGEV
+640 PPVLVTDGEV

-735 KVTAAE
+735 NVTAAE

-823 TTLYY
+823 ATLYY

>member
-172 TPPADKGSPTMNIV
+172 TPPADKGTPTMNIV

-229 MIDPETLNLLLAD
+229 MIDPATLNLLIAD
-242 ADALS
+242 TDALS

-254 IISEVTSVE
+254 VSDEVNSVT
-263 AYTING
+263 AYTLNG
-269 LPITTA
+269 SSATTA
-275 SKALPYGVGIT
+275 SGAAIPV
-286 VAINTEL
+286 VINTEL

-308 YATNGIIHVID
+308 YTTNGIIHVID
-319 TVVIDD
+319 TVVVAD

-336 DVAVSNGSFTTLVAA
+336 DVAVSNGSFTTLVVA

-359 VLDDQESTF
+359 VLDDPESTF

-384 TIDALLADPDTLK
+384 TIDALLADPDTLR
-397 DILLYHVISGSEILQ
+397 DILLYHVVSGSEILQ
-412 DAAITV
+412 DGAITV
-418 AQSESNKADMA
+418 AQSGSNKVDMA
-429 NGRQTALTL
+429 NLRKTALTL
-438 AGSTLYIN
+438 ADSRLYIN

-526 KIEDSA
+526 KIEDTA
-532 LEALLADTDA
+532 LTDLLADTGA
-542 LTGILLKH
+542 LTDILLKH
-550 VISDAT
+550 VISGAT

-607 GTNSINPGFTL
+607 GNNSTNPGFTL

-627 AGSTCNASCATSW
+627 VGSTCNDSCATNW
-640 PPVSVTDGEV
+640 PPVLVTDGEV

-735 KVTAAE
+735 NVTAAE

-823 TTLYY
+823 ATLYY

>member
-62 GLDVTLSDMDSKFTV
+62 GLDVTLSDTDSKFTV

-172 TPPADKGSPTMNIV
+172 TPPADKGTPTMNIV

-229 MIDPETLNLLLAD
+229 MIDPATLNLLIAD
-242 ADALS
+242 TDALS

-254 IISEVTSVE
+254 VSDEVNSVT
-263 AYTING
+263 AYTLNG
-269 LPITTA
+269 SSATTA
-275 SKALPYGVGIT
+275 SGAAIPV
-286 VAINTEL
+286 VINTEL

-308 YATNGIIHVID
+308 YTTNGIIHVID
-319 TVVIDD
+319 TVVVAD

-359 VLDDQESTF
+359 VLDDPESTF

-384 TIDALLADPDTLK
+384 TIDALLADPDTLR
-397 DILLYHVISGSEILQ
+397 DILLYHVVSGSEILQ
-412 DAAITV
+412 DGAITV
-418 AQSESNKADMA
+418 AQSGSNKVDMA
-429 NGRQTALTL
+429 NERQSALTL
-438 AGSTLYIN
+438 ADSTLYIN
-446 KSAVSLADVMAD
+446 KSAVSLADVKAD
-458 NGVIHVVDQVIL
+458 NGVIHVIDQVIL

-485 ALADENFS
+485 ALADANFS

-607 GTNSINPGFTL
+607 GTNSTNPGFTL

>member
-1 MKFSKLFILIF
+1 MKFSKLLILLF
-12 FSTLLLQ
+12 TSLLVLQ
-19 GCGKG
+19 GCGSG
-24 TKNEVTPTPIAPAD
+24 TKHEPAPIPVVEDD
-38 PQSIVE
+38 PQSIVD
-44 VAVANG
+44 VAVADG
-50 SFTTLIAALEAT
+50 SFTTLVAALEAT

-108 YHVISGEVDSSAAI
+108 YHVIASEVDSSTAI

-132 NGDSIGLSLD
+132 NGDSVGLSLD

-172 TPPADKGSPTMNIV
+172 TPPVDKGEPTMNIV
-186 DTAVAAGDF
+186 DTAVAAGSFD
-195 GTLVTAL
+195 TLVATL
-202 QAAGLDATLADE
+202 QATGLDATLADE
-214 TQSFTVFAPT
+214 TSTFTVFAPT
-224 DAAFA
+224 DDAFA
-229 MIDPETLNLLLAD
+229 MIDGATLDLLLANTD
-242 ADALS
+242 ILS
-247 SVLLQHV
+247 KILLQHV
-254 IISEVTSVE
+254 VDGEVNSVS
-263 AYTING
+263 AFTLNG
-269 LPITTA
+269 QLATTLA
-275 SKALPYGVGIT
+275 EVGIA
-286 VAINTEL
+286 VSINSEL

-308 YATNGIIHVID
+308 YTTNGIIHVID
-319 TVVIDD
+319 TVIVAD
-325 VELPTPPASIV
+325 VDLPTPPASIV

-359 VLDDQESTF
+359 VLDDPESTF

-384 TIDALLADPDTLK
+384 TINALLADPDTLK

-412 DAAITV
+412 DGAISV
-418 AQSESNKADMA
+418 AQSGSNKVGMA
-429 NGRQTALTL
+429 NLRQTALTL
-438 AGSTLYIN
+438 ADSTLYIN

-485 ALADENFS
+485 ALADDNFS
-493 TLVAALTAAD
+493 TLVAALTEAN
-503 LVTTLSDETATFTV
+503 LVATLSDESATFTV

-526 KIEDSA
+526 KVEDTA
-532 LEALLADTDA
+532 LEGLLADTDA
-542 LTGILLKH
+542 LTDILLKH
-550 VISDAT
+550 VIKDAT
-556 IDSVSAYAANGGVV
+556 IDAVSAYAANGGAV

-582 VDFTQTTNGDSDE
+582 VDFTQTSNGDSDE
-595 VAYDSASQRLVG
+595 VAYDSANQRLVG
-607 GTNSINPGFTL
+607 GTNSTNPGLTL

-627 AGSTCNASCATSW
+627 AGSTCNDSCATNW
-640 PPVSVTDGEV
+640 PPVLVTDGEV
-650 ANISGLSL
+650 SNISGLSL

-673 PLYFYSGDTEASDT
+673 PLYFYSGDTELGDT
-687 SGQSVS
+687 NGQGVN

-698 GQEQVALQVQGSN
+698 DQEQIALQVQGSN
-711 VTSVD
+711 VTNLD

-721 GILHVIDTVITAAD
+721 GVLHVIDTVITAAD
-735 KVTAAE
+735 KVTTAE

-747 AANND
+747 EANND
-752 GPGNVYVIGGVQRKA
+752 GSGNVYVIGGVQRKA
-767 LTLEV
+767 LTLAV

-797 GGSDYTTGVDS
+797 GGTEFTSGVDS

-823 TTLYY
+823 ATLYY
-828 YCSLHSG
+828 YCSLHAR
-835 MGSSATQ
+835 MGSAATQ